1 MGESLNLWGKQ
12 RNESLNLRHA
22 KDTLNGM
29 GGNKEKLTMHGHFKG
44 DSDHNIM
51 HVLIEHVNKMGIGSP
66 LERKQSLLTLLLN
79 DDREDSV
86 LKSLEVN
93 GMLRLDTSICERS
106 VIMVSCHLV
115 VKALNPKCI

>member
-1 MGESLNLWGKQ
+1 MS
-12 RNESLNLRHA
+12 
-22 KDTLNGM
+22 
-29 GGNKEKLTMHGHFKG
+29 MHGHLKG

-51 HVLIEHVNKMGIGSP
+51 HVLIKHVNKMGIGNP

-93 GMLRLDTSICERS
+93 GMLRLDTPICERS
-106 VIMVSCHLV
+106 VIMVPCHLA
-115 VKALNPKCI
+115 VKALNRKCI

>member
-1 MGESLNLWGKQ
+1 MRL
-12 RNESLNLRHA
+12 A

-29 GGNKEKLTMHGHFKG
+29 GGNKEKLTMHGHLKG

-86 LKSLEVN
+86 LKSLKVN
-93 GMLRLDTSICERS
+93 GMLRLDTPICERS
-106 VIMVSCHLV
+106 VIMVPCHLV
-115 VKALNPKCI
+115 VKALNRKCI